1 MALMYPEIEDC
12 SNILD
17 LEIEDGSVVLARRRP
32 QVFILV
38 QFIALLLET
47 LTEKTFQNN

>member
-47 LTEKTFQNN
+47 FNRENISK